1 MQTNGMTREQAE
13 AKAYADTQHAL
24 WTAISKA
31 NPNAFSFPDVTVP
44 EVDTSDENERQAQI
58 KSLEKERDAVQDVID
73 AINKK
78 YDAQIEALEKVN
90 DELEDEIELQQ
101 ILEEMAKAKSTKKM
115 VYKDGRFQYVDDL
128 DAVATAQVKLDEYN
142 RKKALKDQK
151 EFIEKQRDAE
161 LAWYLEKSEILE
173 NEIKQ
178 LQNYN
183 DTTSSIRQ
191 SAISDMESQ
200 ASQAEAAA
208 ARIRAAQTL
217 QTSTPS
223 SSSVI
228 PIVFIL
234 LFYLLCYL
242 FWC

>member
-1 MQTNGMTREQAE
+1 M
-13 AKAYADTQHAL
+13 
-24 WTAISKA
+24 
-31 NPNAFSFPDVTVP
+31 
-44 EVDTSDENERQAQI
+44 
-58 KSLEKERDAVQDVID
+58 
-73 AINKK
+73 
-78 YDAQIEALEKVN
+78 EKVN

-217 QTSTPS
+217 QTSPPS
-223 SSSVI
+223 SSTSK
-228 PIVFIL
+228 PSGGGGSTSSSTSNQSGGGSSTHTSSSGTTHGGGGGKF
-234 LFYLLCYL
+234 
-242 FWC
+242 